1 MYFDGACSKT
11 RPSNGIIIVSPEFDT
26 KLFSYRLEFECTK
39 NIVQYEALNL
49 GLDISLDM
57 KIKFLKVIGESELI
71 VSKIKRV
78 SNTKN

>member
-11 RPSNGIIIVSPEFDT
+11 RPGNGIIIVSPKFDI

-57 KIKFLKVIGESELI
+57 KIKFLKLLV
-71 VSKIKRV
+71 
-78 SNTKN
+78 NQN